1 MVRCP
6 RASFVAQSYW
16 QYVSPLLV
24 ERKATNGDRL
34 GLPAHLHITV
44 RRNRR
49 EGFIKAG
56 EREDPWH
63 DPGDPLDNLLC
74 CHSGL
79 CLLAVARISI

>member
-1 MVRCP
+1 MAR
-6 RASFVAQSYW
+6 SYW

-24 ERKATNGDRL
+24 EQKATNRDHL
-34 GLPAHLHITV
+34 GLPAHLHTTV
-44 RRNRR
+44 CRNQR

-56 EREDPWH
+56 ERKDPWH
-63 DPGDPLDNLLC
+63 DPGDPLDNLLR